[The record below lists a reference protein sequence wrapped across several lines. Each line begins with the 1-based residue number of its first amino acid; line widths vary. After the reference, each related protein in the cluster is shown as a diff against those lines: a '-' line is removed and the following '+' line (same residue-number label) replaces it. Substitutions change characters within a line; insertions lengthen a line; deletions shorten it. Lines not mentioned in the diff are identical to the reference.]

1 MIISSILLIFT
12 ASFAFYNTSKK
23 ATLFGVSVLEI
34 WIQQHTLY
42 SKIISCLLLIA
53 ALIFVIFNFGI
64 TSGIIFWLI
73 TLMSTISLI
82 IIISPLQKVN
92 YKHIIVVFFILI
104 MLEFSL

>member
-1 MIISSILLIFT
+1 MVTCSLLLIFA

-23 ATLFGVSVLEI
+23 ATLSGVSVLEI

-42 SKIISCLLLIA
+42 SKIVGCLLLIA
-53 ALIFVIFNFGI
+53 TLILVIFNFGI

-73 TLMSTISLI
+73 TLMSTLSLL

-92 YKHIIVVFFILI
+92 YKHLIFVFFILSI
-104 MLEFSL
+104 LEFSL